1 MKSTED
7 ILQNTKALVHM
18 TQSSFVSGKQFI
30 NYLEQLHP
38 GIKKNLSLMIFAQHQ
53 IVELARLLPEKFYPS
68 AQIREQ
74 FIEAAQKKLDEL
86 ILKEEELAA
95 ESQIQ

>member
-1 MKSTED
+1 MKANED
-7 ILQNTKALVHM
+7 ILQNTKAFVHM

-30 NYLEQLHP
+30 NFLDKLHP
-38 GIKKNLSLMIFAQHQ
+38 GIKKDLSLMIFAQHQ
-53 IVELARLLPEKFYPS
+53 IVEMSRLLPEKFYPS
-68 AQIREQ
+68 AKIREQ

-95 ESQIQ
+95 EAQL